1 MRQRSGPD
9 AGNKIAP
16 RAVWSLVD
24 DKRSRF
30 EARVLPHLD
39 AAHRLA
45 RWLSRSPGDADDI
58 VQEAF
63 MRAFRAFDTLRGPD
77 ARAWLLSI
85 VRNCHLSAVAERRRR
100 GHEPLTEE
108 HEAQPASA
116 AAAPPPGPE
125 SASIERDERR
135 TLARL
140 IAALPEEQREVL
152 LLRELED
159 MSYREIAEVAQ
170 VPIGTV
176 MSRLARARAA
186 LKALWPEAEGEP
198 RAVR

>member
-1 MRQRSGPD
+1 MRRSCAGA
-9 AGNKIAP
+9 AGNKTPPAG
-16 RAVWSLVD
+16 VSFTVD
-24 DKRSRF
+24 DKRTRF
-30 EARVLPHLD
+30 EALVLPHLD
-39 AAHRLA
+39 AAYRLA

-63 MRAFRAFDTLRGPD
+63 MRAWRAFDSLRAPD
-77 ARAWLLSI
+77 ARAWLLTI
-85 VRNCHLSAVAERRRR
+85 VRNCHLSALADRRRR
-100 GHEPLTEE
+100 AHEPLTEE
-108 HEAQPASA
+108 HETQPAIA
-116 AAAPPPGPE
+116 AAAPPDPE
-125 SASIERDERR
+125 RSTIERDEQRA
-135 TLARL
+135 LSRL

-152 LLRELED
+152 VLREMED
-159 MSYREIAEVAQ
+159 MSYREIATVAQ

>member
-1 MRQRSGPD
+1 M
-9 AGNKIAP
+9 
-16 RAVWSLVD
+16 D

-30 EARVLPHLD
+30 EALVLPNLD
-39 AAHRLA
+39 AAYRLA
-45 RWLSRSPGDADDI
+45 RWLCRSPGDADDI

-63 MRAFRAFDTLRGPD
+63 MRAFRAFDTLRSPD
-77 ARAWLLSI
+77 ARSWLLAI
-85 VRNCHLSAVAERRRR
+85 VRNCHLSALADRRRR
-100 GHEPLTEE
+100 A

-116 AAAPPPGPE
+116 AAAPPPDPE
-125 SASIERDERR
+125 RASIERDERR
-135 TLARL
+135 RLTRL

-159 MSYREIAEVAQ
+159 MSYREIAAVVE

-186 LKALWPEAEGEP
+186 LKVTWLEAEGEP

>member
-1 MRQRSGPD
+1 
-9 AGNKIAP
+9 
-16 RAVWSLVD
+16 
-24 DKRSRF
+24 
-30 EARVLPHLD
+30 
-39 AAHRLA
+39 
-45 RWLSRSPGDADDI
+45 
-58 VQEAF
+58 

-77 ARAWLLSI
+77 PRAWLLSI
-85 VRNCHLSAVAERRRR
+85 VRNCSLSALAERRQR

-108 HEAQPASA
+108 HEMEPASA
-116 AAAPPPGPE
+116 AAAPPPDPE

-135 TLARL
+135 TLVRL
-140 IAALPEEQREVL
+140 IAALPQEQREVL

-159 MSYREIAEVAQ
+159 MSYREIAAVAE

-186 LKALWPEAEGEP
+186 LKALWPEAQGEP

>member
-1 MRQRSGPD
+1 M
-9 AGNKIAP
+9 
-16 RAVWSLVD
+16 D

-30 EARVLPHLD
+30 EAQVLPHLD

-45 RWLSRSPGDADDI
+45 RWLCRSPSDADDI

-63 MRAFRAFDTLRGPD
+63 MRAYRAFDSLRSSD
-77 ARAWLLSI
+77 ARAWLLAI
-85 VRNCHLSAVAERRRR
+85 VRNCHLSALEQQRRRAC
-100 GHEPLTEE
+100 EPLTEE
-108 HEAQPASA
+108 HEARPESAA
-116 AAAPPPGPE
+116 AAAPPDPE
-125 SASIERDERR
+125 SASIEHDARR

-152 LLRELED
+152 LLREMED
-159 MSYREIAEVAQ
+159 MSYREIATVTA

-186 LKALWPEAEGEP
+186 LKATWLEAGGEP

>member
-1 MRQRSGPD
+1 M
-9 AGNKIAP
+9 
-16 RAVWSLVD
+16 D

-30 EARVLPHLD
+30 EALVLPHLD

-45 RWLSRSPGDADDI
+45 RWLCRSPSDADDI

-63 MRAFRAFDTLRGPD
+63 MRAYRAFDSLRSSD
-77 ARAWLLSI
+77 ARAWLLAI
-85 VRNCHLSAVAERRRR
+85 VRNCHLSALAEQRRRAC
-100 GHEPLTEE
+100 EPLTEE
-108 HEAQPASA
+108 HEARSESA
-116 AAAPPPGPE
+116 TAAAPPSPE
-125 SASIERDERR
+125 SASIEHDERR

-140 IAALPEEQREVL
+140 ISALPEEQREVL
-152 LLRELED
+152 LLREMED
-159 MSYREIAEVAQ
+159 MSYREIATVTA

-186 LKALWPEAEGEP
+186 LKAIWLEAGGEP